1 MSKPLLIIGAG
12 GHGRVVAEAAQLSG
26 VAIVGFI
33 DNQVSRLP
41 YEIDSI
47 KVLGDDS
54 LLLSLESS
62 KFSFT
67 IGVGMSRVPDPRG
80 ALFLKMLD
88 LGFTPQSI
96 FHPSAVISPT
106 AEVSSGAQILAQAV
120 VRAGAKIG
128 RGVIV
133 NTSAVIEHDCTI
145 AEFCHVAPCA
155 AVLGGVSIGASSL
168 VGANATVLPNSNVP
182 ANHLVKAAEL
192 FGNSQ

>member
-26 VAIVGFI
+26 VEIAGFI

-41 YEIDSI
+41 NEIDSI

-54 LLLSLESS
+54 LLPSLESS
-62 KFSFT
+62 TYSFT
-67 IGVGMSRVPDPRG
+67 IGVGTSRVPNPRG
-80 ALFLKMLD
+80 VLFRKMLD

-106 AEVSSGAQILAQAV
+106 AEVSSGAQILAHAV
-120 VRAGAKIG
+120 VQAGARID

-133 NTSAVIEHDCTI
+133 NTGAVIEHDCTI
-145 AEFCHVAPCA
+145 AEFCHMAPCA
-155 AVLGGVSIGASSL
+155 VVLGGASIGASSM
-168 VGANATVLPNSNVP
+168 VGANATVLPNSNVL
-182 ANHLVKAAEL
+182 ANYLVKAAEL